1 MSDLQPAGDQAPRK
15 PPTDSGLFAPPAP
28 ERTGFPTVAW
38 VVAGL
43 VVLIVLGVLLV
54 AGHRKPPA
62 PGNTLQ
68 PIAAYAANLVISQP
82 AMSESTNLSGG
93 KYTYI
98 DGHIKNT
105 GTQTVTGVTVQV
117 VFRNEVNLPPQ
128 IETVPLALIRTHE
141 PYIDTV
147 PVSAAPL
154 KPGDEREFRLTFET
168 IPVNWNYQMPE
179 IRITGVTTK

>member
-28 ERTGFPTVAW
+28 KRTGFPTVAW

-82 AMSESTNLSGG
+82 AMSEATNLSGG

-105 GTQTVTGVTVQV
+105 GTQTVAGVTVQV
-117 VFRNEVNLPPQ
+117 VFRNDVNLPPQ
-128 IETVPLALIRTHE
+128 IETVPLALIRTRE
-141 PYIDTV
+141 PYVDTR

-168 IPVNWNYQMPE
+168 MPVNWNYQMPE